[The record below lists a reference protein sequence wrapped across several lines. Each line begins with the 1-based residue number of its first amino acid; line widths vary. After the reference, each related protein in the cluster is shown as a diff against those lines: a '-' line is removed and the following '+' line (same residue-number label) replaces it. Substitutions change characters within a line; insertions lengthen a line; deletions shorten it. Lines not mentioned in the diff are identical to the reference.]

1 MKVQIFILT
10 FLFLVSSC
18 GKDHSNDIDALI
30 ESGSLNEL
38 ENKRTEIMSEMDV
51 LSKKLDLISNAISKT
66 NKTKKK
72 KLVTVLE
79 ITPQEFKHLVL
90 IQGVVKT
97 DQNINL
103 FAEFNGTVKS
113 VHIDQGDKVKKGDL
127 LLTIDD
133 GGLAE
138 NIHQLK
144 TQLNLAQTLF
154 ERQKRLWDQ
163 KIGSEI
169 QYLEAKANY
178 ESRKNALNQAKDQLA
193 KTEVRAPFSGLIDDL
208 YVDIGNFLAAG
219 QSKML
224 RIIGTKK
231 MYVEAD
237 VPESYL
243 NNINKG
249 TEVMVDIPVI
259 DAAFKSNVVYR
270 SSSINVENRTFRINV
285 GTQKINNLVP
295 NLISI
300 LHIYDYVN
308 PEAIVIP
315 LSIISENAIG
325 DQFVYVIDPQG
336 KAQKVIVET
345 GLSQGSIIEIL
356 SGLNVGDKIIDEGA
370 RSVKEN
376 ESVEII
382 SAL

>member
-1 MKVQIFILT
+1 MKVQLFILT
-10 FLFLVSSC
+10 LLFLVSSC
-18 GKDHSNDIDALI
+18 GKDHSNNINVLV

-51 LSKKLDLISNAISKT
+51 LSKQLDLISNAISKT

-79 ITPQEFKHLVL
+79 IIPQEFKHLVL

-97 DQNINL
+97 DQNIDL

-113 VHIDQGDKVKKGDL
+113 VHVDQGDKVKKGDL

-138 NIHQLK
+138 NIQQLK

-178 ESRKNALNQAKDQLA
+178 ESRRNALNQAKDQLA

-219 QSKML
+219 QSKIL

-243 NNINKG
+243 NNINNG

-285 GTQKINNLVP
+285 GTQKTNNLVP
-295 NLISI
+295 NLISL

-325 DQFVYVIDPQG
+325 DQFVYVIDPEG
-336 KAQKVIVET
+336 KAQKVIIET
-345 GLSQGSIIEIL
+345 GLSQGAVIEIL

>member
-1 MKVQIFILT
+1 MKVQLFILT
-10 FLFLVSSC
+10 LLFLVSSC
-18 GKDHSNDIDALI
+18 GKDHSNNINVLV

-51 LSKKLDLISNAISKT
+51 LSKQLDLISNAISKT

-79 ITPQEFKHLVL
+79 IIPQEFKHLVL

-97 DQNINL
+97 DQNIDL

-113 VHIDQGDKVKKGDL
+113 VHVDQGDKVKKGDL

-138 NIHQLK
+138 NIQQLK

-178 ESRKNALNQAKDQLA
+178 ESRRNALNQAKDQLA

-219 QSKML
+219 QSKIL

-243 NNINKG
+243 NNINNG

-285 GTQKINNLVP
+285 GTQKTNNLVP
-295 NLISI
+295 NLISL